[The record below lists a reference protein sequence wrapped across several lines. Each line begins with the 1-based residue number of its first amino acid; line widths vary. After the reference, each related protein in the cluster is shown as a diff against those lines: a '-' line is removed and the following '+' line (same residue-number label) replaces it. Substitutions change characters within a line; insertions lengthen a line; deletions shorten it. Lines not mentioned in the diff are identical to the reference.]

1 MLLIICFIINLI
13 PTITIEFGIKLTRN
27 VGNGMNEQGLRDLL
41 SINIKRFRGRK
52 GWSQAKLAEKLD
64 ISTNFLSDIE
74 TTKGWVSPLTLVKLA
89 AALNVE
95 VYELFKP
102 ENSVSGDLKDVVNKL
117 AQDLTTVLT
126 ESVEYT
132 RKQYTEENKPKKK
145 QRPPK
150 R

>member
-1 MLLIICFIINLI
+1 MLLIICFLASLI
-13 PTITIEFGIKLTRN
+13 PTITKESGINHKMN
-27 VGNGMNEQGLRDLL
+27 VGNSMDEQGLRALL
-41 SINIKRFRGRK
+41 SVNIKRFRSRR
-52 GWSQAKLAEKLD
+52 GWSQARLAEKLD

-117 AQDLTTVLT
+117 AQDLTAVLT

-132 RKQYTEENKPKKK
+132 RKQYTEEDKPKKK

>member
-1 MLLIICFIINLI
+1 MLLIICFIIDLI

-27 VGNGMNEQGLRDLL
+27 VGNGMNEQGLRTLL
-41 SINIKRFRGRK
+41 SANIKRFRGRR

-95 VYELFKP
+95 VYELYKP

-145 QRPPK
+145 RPK